1 MADPLEDLESAVE
14 RGEGINFVPCIKW
27 VRRGVAKS
35 DPDKVRTFDLMIR
48 RIRFL
53 NLNLI
58 LFCYFISIS
67 FQVKLSADELAA
79 IIEQTGGALKVIFS
93 PYIIWQLIIF

>member
-53 NLNLI
+53 
-58 LFCYFISIS
+58 
-67 FQVKLSADELAA
+67 KH
-79 IIEQTGGALKVIFS
+79 
-93 PYIIWQLIIF
+93 

>member
-48 RIRFL
+48 RIRLLSINF
-53 NLNLI
+53 NLI

-93 PYIIWQLIIF
+93 PYIIP

>member
-35 DPDKVRTFDLMIR
+35 DPDKVRVLTLC
-48 RIRFL
+48 
-53 NLNLI
+53 LI
-58 LFCYFISIS
+58 GSRN
-67 FQVKLSADELAA
+67 
-79 IIEQTGGALKVIFS
+79 
-93 PYIIWQLIIF
+93 

>member
-35 DPDKVRTFDLMIR
+35 DPDKVRIFDLLIW
-48 RIRFL
+48 RIML
-53 NLNLI
+53 LDQI
-58 LFCYFISIS
+58 KY
-67 FQVKLSADELAA
+67 
-79 IIEQTGGALKVIFS
+79 
-93 PYIIWQLIIF
+93 